1 MVVFMLI
8 VVMVGVS
15 AGILATMQQELQ
27 VAGQDRE
34 QVIALYAAE
43 HGVAM
48 AQAALAAQTFD
59 TTTGWTSVLTLA
71 AMTDQMCQPVGGTKP
86 GVLPKNTNPRQG
98 LQVLPADATQFVSQ
112 YVWCIHNNQE
122 DPAYLAPTGGTPN
135 GDTTDAQDTKHIIV
149 IESYG
154 YGPNSAATH
163 LTVSLGAPTLVTRLG
178 SNAYAQEGANAAHSG
193 AVGQSEQGVTVS
205 GGSTSF

>member
-1 MVVFMLI
+1 MLI

-48 AQAALAAQTFD
+48 AQAAIAAQTFD
-59 TTTGWTSVLTLA
+59 TTTGWTTVLTLP
-71 AMTDQMCQPVGGTKP
+71 AMADQMCATVGGTKP
-86 GVLPKNTNPRQG
+86 GVLPKSTNPRQG
-98 LQVLPADATQFVSQ
+98 LQVLPADSTQYVSQ
-112 YVWCIHNNQE
+112 YVWCIHNNAE

-135 GDTTDAQDTKHIIV
+135 GDTSDSQDTKHILV

-154 YGPNSAATH
+154 FGPNSAATH
-163 LTVSLGAPTLVTRLG
+163 LTVAMGAPTLVTRLG

-193 AVGQSEQGVTVS
+193 SVGQSEQGVTVG